1 MTTLRL
7 IQLIKKYPI
16 KTTIFVIFI
25 FLFIPIFQI
34 FIIKFINPFFTI
46 PMVWEWCIKRVTQE
60 NYIEFSYEWRDL
72 DEISPNLRRAV
83 LAAEDQRFLSH
94 NGFDFIELKKAVDD
108 IKAGKKRRG
117 ASTITM
123 QAARSLFLVPWRS
136 IIRKAIEA
144 YYTVFMELFWGK
156 KRILEIYL
164 NTVDWG
170 IATVGAEAAAQRYF
184 SCSAK
189 DLTKPQAAILAAILP
204 SPHTWSPT
212 KPESYVRARQKR
224 IIRDMRLMPL
234 L

>member
-7 IQLIKKYPI
+7 IQLIKKYPL
-16 KTTIFVIFI
+16 KTTIFAIFV
-25 FLFIPIFQI
+25 FLFIPIAQI

-46 PMVWEWCIKRVTQE
+46 PMVWEWCVKRVTQE
-60 NYIEFSYEWRDL
+60 NYIEFSYQWREL

-108 IKAGKKRRG
+108 IKSGKKTRG

-136 IIRKAIEA
+136 IIRKGIEA

-170 IATVGAEAAAQRYF
+170 IATVGAEAASQRYF

-189 DLTKPQAAILAAILP
+189 ELTKSQAAILAAILP

-212 KPESYVRARQKR
+212 QPDSYVRSRQKR
-224 IIRDMRLMPL
+224 IMRDMRLMPL